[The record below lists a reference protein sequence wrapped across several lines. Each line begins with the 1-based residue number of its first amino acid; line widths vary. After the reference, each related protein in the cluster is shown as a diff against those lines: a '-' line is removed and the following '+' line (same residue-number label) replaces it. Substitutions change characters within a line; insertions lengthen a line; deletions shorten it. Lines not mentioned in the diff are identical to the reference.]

1 MWSIIVQLGTFVN
14 NLARMLDIGMHPF
27 QDSGMTS
34 FQTDANGA
42 AREAGEARAARVAAE
57 VRAEM
62 ARQGKSKGE
71 LAQALGVTLNTAK
84 SRYSG
89 SQPYNVVE
97 LVQVALWL
105 GVGIDYLAEAAA

>member
-1 MWSIIVQLGTFVN
+1 
-14 NLARMLDIGMHPF
+14 
-27 QDSGMTS
+27 
-34 FQTDANGA
+34 
-42 AREAGEARAARVAAE
+42 
-57 VRAEM
+57 M

>member
-1 MWSIIVQLGTFVN
+1 MI
-14 NLARMLDIGMHPF
+14 PF

-34 FQTDANGA
+34 FQGA
-42 AREAGEARAARVAAE
+42 AAEAAKEAGEAHAAHIAAE

-84 SRYSG
+84 SRYEG
-89 SQPYNVVE
+89 SQPYNLVE

-105 GVGIDYLAEAAA
+105 GVSFDRLGEAA